1 MDKKKTLADEHEKP
15 APVAVPEKQPAPDKK
30 DGPQTAQV
38 AGLDSGA
45 DPMRRAAT
53 LQREVG
59 NARVGRMLAAQHQ
72 AEEAAIPETHAH
84 PKSVSP
90 IQLEQEK
97 GKGHV

>member
-15 APVAVPEKQPAPDKK
+15 APVAAPEKQIVPDKK

-38 AGLDSGA
+38 AGLESGA
-45 DPMRRAAT
+45 DPIRSAAT
-53 LQREVG
+53 LQRELG
-59 NARVGRMLAAQHQ
+59 NARLGRMLAAQQ
-72 AEEAAIPETHAH
+72 PADDAATPGTPTNQKPVA
-84 PKSVSP
+84 P